1 MRSHVSAVLPKA
13 LASRIAI
20 SGLIAA
26 LPFTTLLRACRVT
39 PRTFAP
45 SVTDNPKGSRQAVRM
60 LRPGW
65 GGFFMGMVSFLPRLV
80 LVVIN
85 QFKVKRIDPL
95 KAENDAPV
103 GPNRH

>member
-1 MRSHVSAVLPKA
+1 MRNHVSAVLPNA

-45 SVTDNPKGSRQAVRM
+45 SVTDSPKWFKASGAGRCVRDGGIFHGHGGS
-60 LRPGW
+60 
-65 GGFFMGMVSFLPRLV
+65 SFRRLV
-80 LVVIN
+80 VVN
-85 QFKVKRIDPL
+85 QFNIKSVSSFKT
-95 KAENDAPV
+95 ENDAPV